1 MDPLIRCPRCW
12 KHVSEQARF
21 CPRCGSG
28 LAGGKAAYIPA
39 PANPPRPPDRTGGG
53 GATTFLLFLLLSALG
68 TIGMLVFGLTTH
80 APVLVR
86 PAAPPAQFVPGPS
99 DPATPYSQSDDAY
112 QNSSPSG
119 PNDPETRYPSA
130 PPPPAY
136 PARPHFIYPA
146 PPMPPAPP
154 RVHERRHDRDRDD
167 GWGR

>member
-12 KHVSEQARF
+12 KHVSDQARF

-39 PANPPRPPDRTGGG
+39 PADPPRTPERIGGG

-68 TIGMLVFGLTTH
+68 TVGMLVFGLTTR

-86 PAAPPAQFVPGPS
+86 PAAPPAQLVPSPSDPSTPYDNADRNSYSSGPN
-99 DPATPYSQSDDAY
+99 DPATPY
-112 QNSSPSG
+112 P
-119 PNDPETRYPSA
+119 PA
-130 PPPPAY
+130 PPAPAY
-136 PARPHFIYPA
+136 PVRPRFIYPS

-154 RVHERRHDRDRDD
+154 RVHEPRRHERDRDD